1 MIAFMLLGAL
11 ALVGAVITV
20 AAKNA
25 VHASLGLVGTLLS
38 VAGLFASLSASFLAA
53 VQVIV
58 YAGAIMVLFLF
69 VIMLLNANQPIS
81 GRDPVPFVRE
91 LAGIGGVILAGAF
104 AILAFTYRD
113 PRPLAQGVEALRGI
127 PGLSTP
133 AEIAAR
139 TPGSAGAVG
148 EVLLTRFLLPFE
160 AVSILLLVAIVGAV
174 ALVQRPVPQP
184 DGMPD
189 RERVVLPGPTEP
201 LVEAREPVVLSSERG
216 RV

>member
-1 MIAFMLLGAL
+1 MIAFLLLAPLTLIGAI
-11 ALVGAVITV
+11 ITV

-38 VAGLFASLSASFLAA
+38 VAGLFASLNASFLAA
-53 VQVIV
+53 TQVIV

-69 VIMLLNANQPIS
+69 VIMLLNANQPIT

-91 LAGIGGVILAGAF
+91 LAGIGGMILAGAF
-104 AILAFTYRD
+104 AVLAFTYRD
-113 PRPLAQGVEALRGI
+113 ARPLAESVPNLRG
-127 PGLSTP
+127 G
-133 AEIAAR
+133 
-139 TPGSAGAVG
+139 GAGPVG

-174 ALVQRPVPQP
+174 ALVQRPAPQP
-184 DGMPD
+184 DGVTDAEGVARPASPEV
-189 RERVVLPGPTEP
+189 RPELQ
-201 LVEAREPVVLSSERG
+201 EAPALSRKG

>member
-11 ALVGAVITV
+11 ALVGAIITV
-20 AAKNA
+20 AARNA
-25 VHASLGLVGTLLS
+25 VHASLGLVGTLIS
-38 VAGLFASLSASFLAA
+38 VAGLFASLNASFLAA
-53 VQVIV
+53 TQVIV

-104 AILAFTYRD
+104 AVLAFTYRD
-113 PRPLAQGVEALRGI
+113 PRPLGEGAQALRG
-127 PGLSTP
+127 
-133 AEIAAR
+133 
-139 TPGSAGAVG
+139 GSAGPVG

-184 DGMPD
+184 DGVPD

-201 LVEAREPVVLSSERG
+201 LTEAREPVVLSSKRG